1 MKLSTRPRYALRMMI
16 DIARNGGE
24 SSPVSLSS
32 VSERTDLSRGYLE
45 QLAINLRNARVLR
58 GVAGRYGGY
67 RLARPASKI
76 TVGHIVEATI
86 GPICVV
92 ECLEEPDSCMRTESC
107 ECRLVYALINQR
119 IAEVLHTFSLSDLLD
134 PSWISMKDDIEGL
147 TLPTFLGKDKKD
159 PQEPDPQSP
168 K

>member
-1 MKLSTRPRYALRMMI
+1 MMI

-24 SSPVSLSS
+24 KKPVSLSS

-45 QLAINLRNARVLR
+45 QLAITLRNARVLR

-67 RLARPASKI
+67 RLARPATKI
-76 TVGHIVEATI
+76 TVGDIVEATI
-86 GPICVV
+86 GPVCIV
-92 ECLEEPDSCMRTESC
+92 ECLEEPESCMRTEFC

-134 PSWISMKDDIEGL
+134 PSWIHMKDNVSDLI
-147 TLPTFLGKDKKD
+147 LPTVSE
-159 PQEPDPQSP
+159 PQEKDQQQSDP
-168 K
+168 